1 MSAQPARPYL
11 GIGEVLAKLRGE
23 FPDISVSK
31 IRFLESAGLIAPAR
45 APSGY
50 RKFGVDDVERLRYI
64 LTVQRD
70 QYLPLRVIKERLP
83 GPAEPLPAPPVPA
96 APAPASPPTAVA
108 PTTVAPT
115 TGPPSAVSPTTVA
128 PTTGPPSAVSATTV
142 APTTGAPTTGRPAG
156 PVFTGGQAAQDAPR
170 PGLTRRELLE
180 AAGITDDQLAELEDF
195 GLVRRDGRQYG
206 PDALEITR
214 TVLALAAYGVQARHL
229 RGVRVAAERET
240 TLIEQVVAPTLRQRS
255 PLARASAGAVAREI
269 ADLSVRLHRALI
281 EAALAE
287 AGLPATPVTSAG
299 TRQDGAN
306 RPAAGGRQAAAGGR
320 PGRRFGGAS
329 A

>member
-108 PTTVAPT
+108 
-115 TGPPSAVSPTTVA
+115 PTTVA

>member
-83 GPAEPLPAPPVPA
+83 DPAGPVPAPPVPA
-96 APAPASPPTAVA
+96 TPDSGIRPP
-108 PTTVAPT
+108 
-115 TGPPSAVSPTTVA
+115 
-128 PTTGPPSAVSATTV
+128 
-142 APTTGAPTTGRPAG
+142 G
-156 PVFTGGQAAQDAPR
+156 PVLAGGQAAQDVPR
-170 PGLTRRELLE
+170 PGLTRRELLD

-195 GLVRRDGRQYG
+195 GLVRRDGRRYG
-206 PDALEITR
+206 PDALEVTR
-214 TVLALAAYGVQARHL
+214 TVVALAAYGVQARHL
-229 RGVRVAAERET
+229 RGVRAAAERET
-240 TLIEQVVAPTLRQRS
+240 TLIEQVVAPTLRQHS
-255 PLARASAGAVAREI
+255 PSARASAGAVAREI

-287 AGLPATPVTSAG
+287 AGLPAPPVNNAVTSAG
-299 TRQDGAN
+299 TSQNAADG
-306 RPAAGGRQAAAGGR
+306 PAAGGRQAAAGGR
-320 PGRRFGGAS
+320 PGRRYGGAS

>member
-96 APAPASPPTAVA
+96 APAPASPPTA
-108 PTTVAPT
+108 
-115 TGPPSAVSPTTVA
+115 GPPTA
-128 PTTGPPSAVSATTV
+128 GPPTAVP
-142 APTTGAPTTGRPAG
+142 PTAVPSTTGRPAG
-156 PVFTGGQAAQDAPR
+156 PAFTGGQATQDAPR

-195 GLVRRDGRQYG
+195 GLVRRDGRRYG

>member
-70 QYLPLRVIKERLP
+70 QYLPLRVIKERMP

-96 APAPASPPTAVA
+96 APATASPPS
-108 PTTVAPT
+108 TVPPS
-115 TGPPSAVSPTTVA
+115 TGPPATV
-128 PTTGPPSAVSATTV
+128 PPS
-142 APTTGAPTTGRPAG
+142 TGRPAG
-156 PVFTGGQAAQDAPR
+156 PVLAGGQAAQGAPR
-170 PGLTRRELLE
+170 PGMTRRELLE
-180 AAGITDDQLAELEDF
+180 TAGITDDQLAELEDF
-195 GLVRRDGRQYG
+195 GLVRRDGRRYG

-229 RGVRVAAERET
+229 RGVRAAAERET
-240 TLIEQVVAPTLRQRS
+240 TLIEQVVAPTLRQHS
-255 PLARASAGAVAREI
+255 PVARASAGAVAREI

-306 RPAAGGRQAAAGGR
+306 RPAAGGQQAAAGGR
-320 PGRRFGGAS
+320 SGRRFGGAS

>member
-96 APAPASPPTAVA
+96 TPSPASPPS
-108 PTTVAPT
+108 TVPASTGPAST
-115 TGPPSAVSPTTVA
+115 GPASTGPPSP
-128 PTTGPPSAVSATTV
+128 
-142 APTTGAPTTGRPAG
+142 GRPSG
-156 PVFTGGQAAQDAPR
+156 PVLAGGQAAQGAPR

-195 GLVRRDGRQYG
+195 GLVSRDGRRYG

-229 RGVRVAAERET
+229 RGVRAAAERET

-287 AGLPATPVTSAG
+287 AGLPARPVTSAG
-299 TRQDGAN
+299 TSQDGVN
-306 RPAAGGRQAAAGGR
+306 RPAAGGQQAAAGGR
-320 PGRRFGGAS
+320 PGRRYGGAS

>member
-108 PTTVAPT
+108 PT
-115 TGPPSAVSPTTVA
+115 AVS
-128 PTTGPPSAVSATTV
+128 PTTGPPSAVSAATGAPTTV
-142 APTTGAPTTGRPAG
+142 APTTVAPTTGRPAG
-156 PVFTGGQAAQDAPR
+156 PVFTGGQVAQDAPR

-195 GLVRRDGRQYG
+195 GLVRRDGRRYG

-299 TRQDGAN
+299 TRQDGVN
-306 RPAAGGRQAAAGGR
+306 QPAAGGRQAAAGGR

>member
-96 APAPASPPTAVA
+96 TPSPASPPS
-108 PTTVAPT
+108 TVPA
-115 TGPPSAVSPTTVA
+115 S
-128 PTTGPPSAVSATTV
+128 
-142 APTTGAPTTGRPAG
+142 TGRPSG
-156 PVFTGGQAAQDAPR
+156 PVLAGGQAAQDIPR

-195 GLVRRDGRQYG
+195 GLVSRDGR
-206 PDALEITR
+206 R
-214 TVLALAAYGVQARHL
+214 
-229 RGVRVAAERET
+229 
-240 TLIEQVVAPTLRQRS
+240 
-255 PLARASAGAVAREI
+255 
-269 ADLSVRLHRALI
+269 
-281 EAALAE
+281 
-287 AGLPATPVTSAG
+287 
-299 TRQDGAN
+299 
-306 RPAAGGRQAAAGGR
+306 
-320 PGRRFGGAS
+320 
-329 A
+329 

>member
-1 MSAQPARPYL
+1 
-11 GIGEVLAKLRGE
+11 
-23 FPDISVSK
+23 
-31 IRFLESAGLIAPAR
+31 
-45 APSGY
+45 
-50 RKFGVDDVERLRYI
+50 
-64 LTVQRD
+64 VQRD

-96 APAPASPPTAVA
+96 APAPASPPTAGPPRAVA
-108 PTTVAPT
+108 PTAVPPT
-115 TGPPSAVSPTTVA
+115 AVPPTAVP
-128 PTTGPPSAVSATTV
+128 
-142 APTTGAPTTGRPAG
+142 PTTGRPAG
-156 PVFTGGQAAQDAPR
+156 PAFTGGQAAQDAPR

-195 GLVRRDGRQYG
+195 GLVRRDGRRYG

-299 TRQDGAN
+299 TRQDGVN
-306 RPAAGGRQAAAGGR
+306 RPATGGRQAAAGGR